1 MEFTR
6 TEKKFLELEELKRK
20 YPSSLG
26 EAWSF
31 SGVPENDWMDISDST
46 ASDFI
51 PEYEEQL
58 LQVLERRK
66 EGERR
71 KERGGGEERS
81 NCCVEL

>member
-20 YPSSLG
+20 HPSSLG
-26 EAWSF
+26 EAWLF

-71 KERGGGEERS
+71 KERGGREEKG
-81 NCCVEL
+81 VIVV